1 MTSIPLKVRLVI
13 DHRAPR
19 ISPEPSKNATGTER
33 LSSVSFVVA
42 FGLLLGE
49 PPGKGTSMD
58 QAEDLASNNVPN
70 CTVPCRERES
80 KKMFL
85 NNKNNLTRSDE

>member
-42 FGLLLGE
+42 LRLLLGE
-49 PPGKGTSMD
+49 PLGKGTSSD

-70 CTVPCRERES
+70 CSVPCRERIE
-80 KKMFL
+80 
-85 NNKNNLTRSDE
+85 KNVFKQQKQPDKI

>member
-1 MTSIPLKVRLVI
+1 MTSIPLKGRLVI

-19 ISPEPSKNATGTER
+19 ISLEPSKNATGMER

-42 FGLLLGE
+42 FRLLVGE
-49 PPGKGTSMD
+49 PLGKGTSSD

-70 CTVPCRERES
+70 CTVPYRERVE
-80 KKMFL
+80 KMFL
-85 NNKNNLTRSDE
+85 NNENNLTRADE